1 MRIARN
7 IIKCE
12 NILCIYQDNN
22 NCTNKSEIEID
33 WHGLCKNMVPVRIS
47 RRDLKTNKFIV
58 QLKLKDGKHIF
69 DKDLGKVTM
78 TDDAF
83 DSYDDN

>member
-1 MRIARN
+1 M
-7 IIKCE
+7 KCE

-47 RRDLKTNKFIV
+47 RNNLNPSKFIT
-58 QLKLKDGKHIF
+58 QLELNDGNHLF
-69 DKDLGKVTM
+69 DKETGKVIL
-78 TDDAF
+78 TDEAF
-83 DSYDDN
+83 DFYNKDFEI